1 MNRFTIFTILLV
13 LTVSVV
19 TADLAVRDY
28 FDEGEV
34 QEDFRETESAETS
47 VLDST
52 SQDIEPA
59 GPPESQPSPPQPP
72 PEPPHY
78 IPPPKSSTVTQAIIL
93 EAGFNGKIK
102 EDHFNGKVFELLD
115 ITRFPVEAISF
126 YKILLDSGP
135 VVSIV
140 EIRLQDEIRALQIYS
155 LLQNKTKPY
164 IDLSL
169 NETNAYGERS
179 FYINH
184 AKKPNEAFLTI
195 KIRNMIYGIAYVKV
209 FHPEVKKLIQLLTP

>member
-28 FDEGEV
+28 FDEGEA
-34 QEDFRETESAETS
+34 QSAETS
-47 VLDST
+47 VLDSAFPDT
-52 SQDIEPA
+52 EPRE
-59 GPPESQPSPPQPP
+59 PHESQPPPP
-72 PEPPHY
+72 PEPSPPEPPQY
-78 IPPPKSSTVTQAIIL
+78 IPPPKSSTVTQTLLL

-126 YKILLDSGP
+126 YKILLDAGP

-140 EIRLQDEIRALQIYS
+140 EIRLQDEIRALQLYS

-169 NETNAYGERS
+169 NETNAYGDRS

-184 AKKPNEAFLTI
+184 AKKPNEAFLAI

-209 FHPEVKKLIQLLTP
+209 FHPEVKKLIQSLIP